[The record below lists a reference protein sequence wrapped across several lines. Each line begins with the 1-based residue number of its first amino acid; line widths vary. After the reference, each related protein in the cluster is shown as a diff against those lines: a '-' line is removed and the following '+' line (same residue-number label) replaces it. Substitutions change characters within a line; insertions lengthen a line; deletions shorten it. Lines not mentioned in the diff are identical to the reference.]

1 MAKPTKKMIEA
12 RKQQIIAMGVLIGEV
27 GQTDFD
33 IEAMTIAPEVLEG
46 VSDALWD
53 AFVIGV
59 RNKID
64 KAKETPFVES
74 EHISENN
81 TGISVAIGERNAEK
95 DILKMDVN
103 ESVIA
108 EWGKKYV
115 ALAVTSIADIANH
128 KANKEAKK
136 FIQQKRT
143 GLEKKRSDLKAFYLE
158 EGKKID
164 SAAAKYKNL
173 IIAIEEPLDIELG
186 KFEIWE
192 KEEALKKEE
201 EEKKETNRRVS
212 VLKQEGMTFDG
223 NFYVLGET
231 ISMDIVTIKS
241 LPAFDFDA
249 LVEKVKIEKSRLD
262 AVAEEQRLERERLA
276 EEQRQKQAEFDRRE
290 KEQKDAQDKLDRE
303 REDFERQ
310 KEDMRRQKV
319 QLREGQCRAAGLLPD
334 AKIPGYSFKNGF
346 TDIQVTQEH
355 INSMGDDEFIAL
367 VENYAGVITDA
378 KQMQKNKEAKEETDR
393 LEQERLRREKEIKEQ
408 EQWIQRQNDLV
419 NLGMAFVMGEF
430 IRRNE
435 FGDKAV
441 LSVDIVKA
449 TDPDAWPKV
458 LLAAEEDVKRVNAI
472 TDQKLD
478 EIARQKEALKPE
490 IQRVREFLHGILA
503 FNSPD
508 INNEKLNAICTSVQN
523 ELRIAANKGLKAV
536 EECE

>member
-1 MAKPTKKMIEA
+1 MAKQK
-12 RKQQIIAMGVLIGEV
+12 
-27 GQTDFD
+27 
-33 IEAMTIAPEVLEG
+33 PEVIASRSEQLKELG
-46 VSDALWD
+46 LQFNESDQVFSKGKALVSMGDVENTTAKNWP
-53 AFVIGV
+53 AVIESV
-59 RNKID
+59 KNSL
-64 KAKETPFVES
+64 VEVVEA
-74 EHISENN
+74 EHITSDGSN
-81 TGISVAIGERNAEK
+81 TSIAIGERNAEN

-103 ESVIA
+103 EASIA
-108 EWGKKYV
+108 EWKKKYV
-115 ALAVTSIADIANH
+115 PLKVTSIADIANH
-128 KANKEAKK
+128 RANKEAKK

-143 GLEKKRSDLKAFYLE
+143 GLEKKRTDLKAFYIE

-173 IIAIEEPLDIELG
+173 IIEIEEPLDIELG
-186 KFEIWE
+186 KFEVWE
-192 KEEALKKEE
+192 KEEATRKEE

-212 VLKQEGMTFDG
+212 VLKEAGITFDG
-223 NFYVLGET
+223 NFYVIGET
-231 ISMDIVTIKS
+231 TSMDIVTIKS

-262 AVAEEQRLERERLA
+262 AVAEEQRLERERMA
-276 EEQRQKQAEFDRRE
+276 EEQRQKQAEFDRKE

-319 QLREGQCRAAGLLPD
+319 QLREGQCKAAGMVPN
-334 AKIPGYSFKNGF
+334 ASIPGYSFKNGF

-355 INSMGDDEFIAL
+355 INTMGDDEFIAL

-378 KQMQKNKEAKEETDR
+378 KQMQKNKEQKEEADR
-393 LEQERLRREKEIKEQ
+393 LEQERLRREKETKEQ

-441 LSVDIVKA
+441 LSVDIVNA

-458 LLAAEEDVKRVNAI
+458 LLAAGEDVNRVNAL
-472 TDQKLD
+472 TDEKLA

-490 IQRVREFLHGILA
+490 IQRVREFLHGFLA

-508 INNEKLNAICTSVQN
+508 INNEKLIAICAAAQN
-523 ELRIAANKGLKAV
+523 DVKIAANKALKAV